1 VFVRFIWR
9 MLAWVVRKLLGRGKP
24 PVAPGYTG
32 AAD

>member
-1 VFVRFIWR
+1 